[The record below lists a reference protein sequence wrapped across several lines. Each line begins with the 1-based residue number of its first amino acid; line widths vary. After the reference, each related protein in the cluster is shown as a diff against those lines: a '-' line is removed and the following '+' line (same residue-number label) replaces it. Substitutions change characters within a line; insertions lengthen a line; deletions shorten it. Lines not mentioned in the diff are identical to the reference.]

1 MGHNGFAVKG
11 SANSTATILNDI
23 GLSTGRVITK
33 LLSVNVPNGLSY
45 LNTLLVATNSG
56 YGAYQNGIV
65 WGNIYIKENSWY
77 DVNLSQYFADINGV
91 LAGRL
96 NGSKPT
102 LNNKTNNYPVHVVF
116 NGGGTNFSIGNDASA
131 SNIYY
136 IAFGRVKGG

>member
-1 MGHNGFAVKG
+1 M
-11 SANSTATILNDI
+11 
-23 GLSTGRVITK
+23 
-33 LLSVNVPNGLSY
+33 PNGLS
-45 LNTLLVATNSG
+45 LLKHLLVATNSG
-56 YGAYQNGIV
+56 HGQYRNGIM
-65 WGNIYIKENSWY
+65 WQELFIKENSWY
-77 DVNLSQYFADINGV
+77 DVNLSQYFDNIDGV

-116 NGGGTNFSIGNDASA
+116 NGRGTNFSIGNDAST